1 MAVLLSRVDLPRLRD
16 WTNLALTCITLSRAD
31 NQRARAVDTPEDIHF
46 VIPGDDKD
54 IPDRLTSSSA
64 ADIAWAAVFPAPQS
78 QSPPPVVE
86 GSSPGPLTKTS
97 SASVLPR
104 ILSSQELSLQLNIE
118 LPEMDFQDRR
128 SSASSAGLAGAT
140 PGLSDI

>member
-1 MAVLLSRVDLPRLRD
+1 MEENLRV
-16 WTNLALTCITLSRAD
+16 WTKLALTCITLSRAG

-64 ADIAWAAVFPAPQS
+64 ADIAWATVFPAPQS

-97 SASVLPR
+97 KRVRFTAHSLLARAEPSAKYRAAGNGLPR
-104 ILSSQELSLQLNIE
+104 QAVFGHEGSFL
-118 LPEMDFQDRR
+118 
-128 SSASSAGLAGAT
+128 
-140 PGLSDI
+140 